1 VTRLTRWSVDH
12 RRLVLALWVVA
23 LIGALGAAGGLG
35 NRFDNNLT
43 LPHTDAER
51 ATTLLKTRFPAQAG
65 DTDQIVLHV
74 ARGSIRDSEIRTAV
88 TKMLARVRSL
98 RHVTALSGPYG
109 AGRVSADG
117 RTAFATVSFD
127 KRGDAL
133 SQATVKEVIQAA
145 QSIRN
150 QRLDVELGGNAIEQA
165 QRPTLGA
172 ATAIGIAAAVVVLL
186 LSFGSVLAM
195 SLPIVV
201 ALFGLGTSMGL
212 IALLTHLIAT
222 PDFATQLALLVG
234 LGVGIDYALFIVSR
248 FRDAYATT
256 NGDVR
261 AAVETSMNSAGRAVA
276 FAGVTVVIAMMGL
289 FVAGVSL
296 LYGVALAT
304 SLSVLLVLSA
314 SLTLLPALLSFFGH
328 RIGARGKRGQGARWL
343 KWIGAIQR
351 RPVAAAIASTGFLL
365 LLAGPAVNLRLAASD
380 AGADQPG
387 TTTKL
392 AYDQLARGFGS
403 GFNGPLTLAV
413 LRSRPNQ
420 SLAPLVAI
428 LHATPG
434 VAGVSPPRFNHTGD
448 TAEVTVVPS
457 TSPQS
462 KATYD
467 LVKRLRRAVSPLS
480 RTAGLSVFVG
490 GFTASQ
496 VDFAHVLATN
506 LPLFIGM
513 VVLLSALLLL
523 VVFRSVLIPLQAAV
537 MNLLSIGAALGVVQ
551 AIFERGWLTGL
562 VGAQRAPIEAFIP
575 VVVFAIVF
583 GLSMDYEVFLVSR
596 VHEEWLAGGDASQ
609 AVREGLARTGRVI
622 TSAAA
627 VMIVVFAS
635 FASSSNHILKL
646 FGLTLAVA
654 VFLDAIVIRTILL
667 PAVLELLG
675 RRTWSFPLWLDR
687 RLPRLAIEKPE
698 LNAATPIPL
707 SDAA

>member
-1 VTRLTRWSVDH
+1 MTILTRWSVDH
-12 RRLVLALWVVA
+12 RRLVLTLWVVA
-23 LIGALGAAGGLG
+23 LIAALGAAGGIG

-51 ATTLLKTRFPAQAG
+51 ATTLLKSHFPAQAG
-65 DTDQIVLHV
+65 DSDQIVLHV
-74 ARGSIRDSEIRTAV
+74 AHGSVREPSVRAAV
-88 TKMLARVRSL
+88 ATMLARVRSL
-98 RHVTALSGPYG
+98 PHVTALSGPYG
-109 AGRVSADG
+109 ARRVSADG

-127 KRGDAL
+127 ERGDAL
-133 SQATVKEVIQAA
+133 SQTTVKDVIHAA
-145 QSIRN
+145 QSIRTR
-150 QRLDVELGGNAIEQA
+150 RLDVELGGNAIEQA

-172 ATAIGIAAAVVVLL
+172 ATAIGIGAAIIVLL

-201 ALFGLGTSMGL
+201 ALFGLGTGMGL

-248 FRDAYATT
+248 FRDAYVAA

-276 FAGVTVVIAMMGL
+276 FAGITVVIAVMGL

-304 SLSVLLVLSA
+304 SLSVLLVLAA
-314 SLTLLPALLSFFGH
+314 SLTLLPALLSLFGH
-328 RIGARGKRGQGARWL
+328 RIGGHAKRDQGARWL
-343 KWIGAIQR
+343 SWISAIQR
-351 RPVAAAIASTGFLL
+351 RPALAALASTAFLL
-365 LLAGPAVNLRLAASD
+365 LLAAPAVDLRLAASD

-392 AYDQLARGFGS
+392 AYDQLAHAFGS

-413 LRSRPNQ
+413 LRAQPNQ
-420 SLAPLVAI
+420 SLAPLVAV
-428 LHATPG
+428 LHETPG
-434 VAGVSPPRFNHTGD
+434 VAAVSVPRLNHAGD
-448 TAEVTVVPS
+448 TAEITVVPS

-462 KATYD
+462 SATYN
-467 LVKRLRRAVSPLS
+467 LVKRLRHEVSPLARS
-480 RTAGLSVFVG
+480 AGLTVFVG

-523 VVFRSVLIPLQAAV
+523 VAFRSLLIPLQAAV

-551 AIFERGWLTGL
+551 AIFERGWLKGL
-562 VGAQRAPIEAFIP
+562 VGAQQAPIEAFIP
-575 VVVFAIVF
+575 VIVFAIVF

-596 VHEEWLAGGDASQ
+596 VHEEWLASNDASH

-675 RRTWSFPLWLDR
+675 RRTWSFPSWLDR
-687 RLPRLAIEKPE
+687 RLPRVSIEKPE
-698 LNAATPIPL
+698 LNTTTPIPL

>member
-1 VTRLTRWSVDH
+1 VDH
-12 RRLVLALWVVA
+12 RRLVLTLWVVA
-23 LIGALGAAGGLG
+23 LIAALGAAGGIG

-51 ATTLLKTRFPAQAG
+51 ATTLLKSHFPSQAG
-65 DTDQIVLHV
+65 DSDQIVLHV
-74 ARGSIRDSEIRTAV
+74 AHGTVRDPAV
-88 TKMLARVRSL
+88 RAAVATMVARVRSL
-98 RHVTALSGPYG
+98 PHVTALVGPYG
-109 AGRVSADG
+109 ARRVSADG

-127 KRGDAL
+127 ERGDAL
-133 SQATVKEVIQAA
+133 AQATVKDVIRAA
-145 QSIRN
+145 QSIRSR
-150 QRLDVELGGNAIEQA
+150 RLDVELGGNAIEQA
-165 QRPTLGA
+165 QRPSLGA
-172 ATAIGIAAAVVVLL
+172 ATAIGIGAAIIILL

-201 ALFGLGTSMGL
+201 ALFGLGTGMGL

-248 FRDAYATT
+248 FRDAYAAT

-261 AAVETSMNSAGRAVA
+261 ASVETSMNSAGRAVA
-276 FAGVTVVIAMMGL
+276 FAGITVVIAVMGL

-304 SLSVLLVLSA
+304 SLSVLLVLAA

-328 RIGARGKRGQGARWL
+328 RIGARAKRDQGARWL
-343 KWIGAIQR
+343 SWISVIQR
-351 RPVAAAIASTGFLL
+351 RPAAAAIASTAFLL
-365 LLAGPAVNLRLAASD
+365 LLAAPAVDLRLAASD

-392 AYDQLARGFGS
+392 AYDQLAQAFGS

-413 LRSRPNQ
+413 LRTGPK
-420 SLAPLVAI
+420 SLAPLIAV
-428 LHATPG
+428 LHKTPG
-434 VAGVSPPRFNHTGD
+434 IAAVAPPRLNHAGD
-448 TAEVTVVPS
+448 TAEITVVPT

-462 KATYD
+462 SATYK
-467 LVKRLRRAVSPLS
+467 LVKRLRQDVSPLS
-480 RTAGLSVFVG
+480 RSAGLTVFVG

-523 VVFRSVLIPLQAAV
+523 LAFRSLLIPLQAAV

-551 AIFERGWLTGL
+551 AIFERGWLKGL
-562 VGAQRAPIEAFIP
+562 VGAQQAPIEAFIP
-575 VVVFAIVF
+575 VIVFAIVF

-596 VHEEWLAGGDASQ
+596 VHEEWLASDDASH

-675 RRTWSFPLWLDR
+675 RRTWSFPAWLDD
-687 RLPRLAIEKPE
+687 RLPRLSIEQPE
-698 LNAATPIPL
+698 LRTTTPIPL